1 VSLVGI
7 SARRIVQ
14 KPRDSI
20 SAAMHMPRPERG
32 NGSCLLHAYDLRS
45 KQTQRVRARSQ
56 EHETA
61 FIRLKQTDIEML
73 AGLHTRTSQPITAL
87 FYTQSTREPVRLG
100 IDETIFVSLPD
111 TARQEPRSAKEA
123 PRSAKEAPRSAKE
136 APRSA
141 KEAPR
146 SAKEAPRSAKE
157 APQEAWLPLRL
168 VAHHAYVSGMRVSGT
183 MHRAIVRLTRE

>member
-1 VSLVGI
+1 
-7 SARRIVQ
+7 
-14 KPRDSI
+14 
-20 SAAMHMPRPERG
+20 MHMPRPERG

-136 APRSA
+136 AP
-141 KEAPR
+141 
-146 SAKEAPRSAKE
+146 
-157 APQEAWLPLRL
+157 QEAWLPLRL